1 MAAIN
6 FPDSPSNG
14 TTHTVG
20 GTTWTY
26 NSTLGVWEITSSAST
41 ATSIDD
47 LADVD
52 ITTAAP
58 TANQTLLWN
67 AATSNFIPGTVTGYS
82 NADVT
87 AHLASFDGSIIPAAN
102 VTYDLGSATN
112 RFRDLYISGNSI
124 NLGDVQLS
132 ANNGGLAVT
141 SNSGGGSTASFATQD
156 YVTTQITN
164 LVDSAPGAL
173 DTLNELA
180 AALGDDA
187 NFATT
192 VTNQIAAKANT
203 ADLATVATSGSY
215 ADLSNKPTIPTAAS
229 VVEYTSTNTAAVND
243 VVMLNTDGTVTV
255 VEPTNYAFNQQTA
268 INSAMTS
275 GLVGQNSYRAMIA
288 HHSTREKAMLL
299 FPGGTGHN
307 DYNMLVMFTR
317 SGSTVSTGNAFST
330 GNHFFNRDPHA
341 FFGPAGTYEDTF
353 LYLSGRTAG
362 SGTSFL
368 KVGTVT
374 GTTINGLSNLSGG
387 DGTVTIGHTNNECA
401 FYHGGFSGNVLTLY
415 AKFENSNGKAALR
428 KFTYDFA
435 NQTFDTSYPEI
446 ETSSSEVFEW
456 EHTAVDPATP
466 TRIALYRQ
474 EGSGATRKGIIKFA
488 TVDWDAG
495 TISLGPSADLF
506 TRSGTENV
514 PVSEIQNHQEFHPTN
529 GLLAAVTTTPPDAGG
544 DAPYRLKVALYSA
557 DSNLNITNSSGN
569 STLISGS
576 NGAVAFVKGNICW
589 TKGTNTG
596 SSPNA
601 PSLIIPAKNPNE
613 SEAQTIYVHYDNSGN
628 EVSKNTTWSN
638 QRFPNATNKWIYSS
652 PFNDGDTAQ
661 YSIDSSRAE
670 VTMTQGAYGE
680 SNFDAAKLHGLA
692 VSSGTTIDVTL
703 EYGIH
708 SGLSN
713 LTTGSKYFVSD
724 SGAIGTSGV
733 AKLGTAINSTSL
745 SLDFTDEL
753 TSTDLGTYATQ
764 AYVASQLSP
773 KANTADLANVATSG
787 SYTDLSNKP
796 ALANVATSGSYNDL
810 INQPTL
816 FDGQYSSLTG
826 APTIPNEA
834 LVVEYVSTTSASI
847 NDVVMLNAN
856 NTVTPV
862 VPTNYPFV
870 SNKGT
875 ANMTAGGYDNNAVS
889 GDAVVTYGTATV
901 DKFFGIWVEGNIW
914 RGSFHTNSSGSY
926 SFGTEY
932 NFSSYYD
939 GTIDLDPTRGSEPYV
954 LNSTVNN
961 DRILLI
967 GTSSSGQGNRIV
979 SLQGTISG
987 TAITWDGNLV
997 THPSYGTNSGDEG
1010 YSSAGHFITYD
1021 YAGSTSS
1028 VDKLIME
1035 YSDVDGNRKLMR
1047 IEWDGTT
1054 LTYGTPI
1061 SVTGKSDFA
1070 FDAITEGRFV
1080 ARSGTTD
1087 IIGGLVTWSS
1097 STVTF
1102 GGALLVHSSL
1112 GNMKLGI
1119 DPLSGKIA
1127 GAWNVASSPWG
1138 SYLTQYSMDGTYSI
1152 TSVGGFQWD
1161 SVSSSWSSRPDFLK
1175 FAKNSSSFIVSY
1187 LDKDSSYYGQYRVWS
1202 IDGTTFATVQGA
1214 SNLPYRHSG
1223 STFGTTAN
1231 LQDNPHH
1238 SGQIAMAYEEWQLIA
1253 GADKYYY
1260 RTKHT
1265 QLAYSESNINV
1276 STIHGVAASAGTT
1289 INVTLENGI
1298 HTSFSNLSV
1307 GSKYFVLENGT
1318 ISTSADAN
1326 QAKLGEAIS
1335 NTHLALDFTDEASS
1349 SSLSVYPLA
1358 SSLSTVATSGS
1369 YTDLSNKPTLANVA
1383 TSGSYTDLTGTPAAG
1398 LSIHANQAA
1407 MLTDAASATE
1417 GTLHYETD
1425 TNKLYVKQSSGFYLL
1440 ASITNV
1446 APTIDSFSENTDG
1459 AGAND
1464 LTSGGTLVIGK
1475 GLTTVITINAT
1486 EPDLETISYSA
1497 TVTSGTVTDVFAS
1510 PSFPVTTQ
1518 SSNVFN
1524 LTTVTSGSGG
1534 TVTIRFDATDGTNIA
1549 NVTHS
1554 FELSF
1559 IVANSKYT
1567 SLLMTTDNSNGD
1579 NDSFTDSSTNNQTLT
1594 AYNGPYAGT
1603 FSPYRQG
1610 GYSAYFDGSGDYLT
1624 PGGTG
1629 VGDFGTGDFT
1639 VEFWMKTT
1647 AGQSTATNIINSAAT
1662 GTGNWGIMLQSNML
1676 RWNDAYT
1683 VTNLWEVDVTN
1694 ELDDN
1699 WHHIAIVRSSGTQS
1713 VYVDGVSRSAS
1724 SGTFTDS
1731 ADYTGVG
1738 AYRIGLGNGNNYS
1751 GYLTDVRIVKGS
1763 AIIPPSGGPSA
1774 RLTDVTGTSLLT
1786 CHLPYFADGSSN
1798 ARTITISGDPE
1809 TRPEGPYNYPEEYS
1823 EANNGGSIYFS
1834 TDDNVDGSYI
1844 TSSSYVLGDPA
1855 TINFWMYPIDSTQK
1869 GSIIDSDG
1877 AYTTANEFQLW
1888 FNGTLYLNMRD
1899 SSTTYKFISANLTFP
1914 YKVWTY
1920 VSLVREDEYIKFY
1933 FNGVLKYT
1941 ENVGTGQFPFNLG
1954 HTTYIGRRRYSDSF
1968 SPFSY
1973 WPYVGYL
1980 SDMQFIGGTAVT
1992 PTPST
1997 IPTAP
2002 PSAHA
2007 NEEFR
2012 LLGADAH
2019 VIDKAQRTNLL
2030 LTGSVV
2036 STNTVSKFA
2045 NTNSVYFDGS
2055 GDAVTVPSLGLSGDL
2070 TIETWLYQSTTQTN
2084 AYRTILSSSTY
2095 GSGVPLR
2102 IYTYGASVQV
2112 WLSSAGSA
2120 EISGSFTAN
2129 TWHHIALVRSSGTW
2143 TLYIDGQSQGTDTTG
2158 GSYDFASTTE
2168 WTIGSRFI
2176 GSSAVEVLTGYL
2188 QDLRLSEGLAR
2199 YTSSFTPPSAPL
2211 EG

>member
-47 LADVD
+47 LTDVD
-52 ITTAAP
+52 ITTVAP

-67 AATSNFIPGTVTGYS
+67 SATSNFIPGTITGYS
-82 NADVT
+82 NVDVT
-87 AHLASFDGSIIPAAN
+87 SHLASFDGHIIPAAN

-112 RFRDLYISGNSI
+112 RFRDLYISGNTIS
-124 NLGDVQLS
+124 LGDVQLS

-215 ADLSNKPTIPTAAS
+215 ADLT
-229 VVEYTSTNTAAVND
+229 
-243 VVMLNTDGTVTV
+243 
-255 VEPTNYAFNQQTA
+255 
-268 INSAMTS
+268 
-275 GLVGQNSYRAMIA
+275 
-288 HHSTREKAMLL
+288 
-299 FPGGTGHN
+299 
-307 DYNMLVMFTR
+307 
-317 SGSTVSTGNAFST
+317 
-330 GNHFFNRDPHA
+330 
-341 FFGPAGTYEDTF
+341 
-353 LYLSGRTAG
+353 
-362 SGTSFL
+362 
-368 KVGTVT
+368 
-374 GTTINGLSNLSGG
+374 
-387 DGTVTIGHTNNECA
+387 
-401 FYHGGFSGNVLTLY
+401 
-415 AKFENSNGKAALR
+415 
-428 KFTYDFA
+428 
-435 NQTFDTSYPEI
+435 
-446 ETSSSEVFEW
+446 
-456 EHTAVDPATP
+456 
-466 TRIALYRQ
+466 
-474 EGSGATRKGIIKFA
+474 
-488 TVDWDAG
+488 
-495 TISLGPSADLF
+495 
-506 TRSGTENV
+506 
-514 PVSEIQNHQEFHPTN
+514 
-529 GLLAAVTTTPPDAGG
+529 
-544 DAPYRLKVALYSA
+544 
-557 DSNLNITNSSGN
+557 
-569 STLISGS
+569 
-576 NGAVAFVKGNICW
+576 
-589 TKGTNTG
+589 
-596 SSPNA
+596 
-601 PSLIIPAKNPNE
+601 
-613 SEAQTIYVHYDNSGN
+613 
-628 EVSKNTTWSN
+628 
-638 QRFPNATNKWIYSS
+638 
-652 PFNDGDTAQ
+652 
-661 YSIDSSRAE
+661 
-670 VTMTQGAYGE
+670 
-680 SNFDAAKLHGLA
+680 
-692 VSSGTTIDVTL
+692 
-703 EYGIH
+703 
-708 SGLSN
+708 
-713 LTTGSKYFVSD
+713 
-724 SGAIGTSGV
+724 
-733 AKLGTAINSTSL
+733 
-745 SLDFTDEL
+745 
-753 TSTDLGTYATQ
+753 
-764 AYVASQLSP
+764 
-773 KANTADLANVATSG
+773 
-787 SYTDLSNKP
+787 
-796 ALANVATSGSYNDL
+796 
-810 INQPTL
+810 NQPTL

-826 APTIPNEA
+826 TPTIPNEA
-834 LVVEYVSTTSASI
+834 LVLEYVSTTSASI

-856 NTVTPV
+856 NTVTPIT
-862 VPTNYPFV
+862 PTNYPFV
-870 SNKGT
+870 SDKGT

-939 GTIDLDPTRGSEPYV
+939 GTIDLDPSRGSEPYV

-967 GTSSSGQGNRIV
+967 GTSSSSQGNRIV

-1035 YSDVDGNRKLMR
+1035 YSDVDGNRKLIR

-1061 SVTGKSDFA
+1061 SVTGKSGFA

-1102 GGALLVHSSL
+1102 GGALFVNSSL

-1138 SYLTQYSMDGTYSI
+1138 SYLTQYSMDGTYTI

-1238 SGQIAMAYEEWQLIA
+1238 SGQIAMAYEEFQII
-1253 GADKYYY
+1253 GGVDKYYY

-1276 STIHGVAASAGTT
+1276 STIHGVAASAGNT

-1369 YTDLSNKPTLANVA
+1369 YADLSNKPALANVA

-1398 LSIHANQAA
+1398 LSVHANQAA

-1559 IVANSKYT
+1559 VVTNSKYT

-1579 NDSFTDSSTNNQTLT
+1579 NDNFTDSSTNNFSLT

-1610 GYSAYFDGSGDYLT
+1610 GYSVYFDGSGDYLT

-1694 ELDDN
+1694 ELDDK
-1699 WHHIAIVRSSGTQS
+1699 WHHIAVVRSSGTQS

-1731 ADYTGVG
+1731 ADYTGTG

-1763 AIIPPSGGPSA
+1763 VIIPPSGGPSA

-1844 TSSSYVLGDPA
+1844 TSNYYILGDPA
-1855 TINFWMYPIDSTQK
+1855 TINFWMYPTESTQK

-1877 AYTTANEFQLW
+1877 AGNSQSEFRLY
-1888 FNGTLYLNMRD
+1888 FNPTLYLEMRD
-1899 SSTTYKFISANLTFP
+1899 SSATYKFINSNLTFP

-1920 VSLVREDEYIKFY
+1920 VSLVREAEYIKFY

-1980 SDMQFIGGTAVT
+1980 SDMQLIGGTAVT

-1997 IPTAP
+1997 VPTAP

-2007 NEEFR
+2007 DEEFR

-2019 VIDKAQRTNLL
+2019 VIDKAQRNNLL

-2045 NTNSVYFDGS
+2045 STNSVYFDGS
-2055 GDAVTVPSLGLSGDL
+2055 GDGVTVPSLGLSGDL
-2070 TIETWLYQSTTQTN
+2070 TIETWLYQSTAQTN

-2158 GSYDFASTTE
+2158 GSYDFASNTE
-2168 WTIGSRFI
+2168 WTMGSRFI
-2176 GSSAVEVLTGYL
+2176 GSTAVEVLTGYL

-2199 YTSSFTPPSAPL
+2199 YTSSFTPPSASL